1 MSPFEKQKRGFQE
14 FCENLQDRFDLIL
27 QDGIQ
32 IVFNESS
39 LILNNK
45 IMIRYSLEALV
56 PEVLLLDGLK
66 TPAEIDLMKNVM
78 NNYPEICDYLKH
90 YITLFNHLS
99 DFKMQG
105 ATDDEIF
112 QAACKS
118 IQNMIDLN
126 EIHGQKFFVKTT
138 GDNNDIQVFLEV
150 ENYGSSH
157 KLMVDMCY
165 LIIDPE
171 NGETRISHYQI
182 DKREFV
188 EDVAGQLSTQK
199 CTHLQ

>member
-1 MSPFEKQKRGFQE
+1 MSPFEIQKIGFQE
-14 FCENLQDRFDLIL
+14 FCENLQDRLDLIL
-27 QDGIQ
+27 RDGIQ

-39 LILNNK
+39 LILDNK
-45 IMIRYSLEALV
+45 IMIRYSLESLV

-66 TPAEIDLMKNVM
+66 TQTEVDLMKNVM
-78 NNYPEICDYLKH
+78 NNYLELCDYLKH
-90 YITLFNHLS
+90 YITIFNHLS

-112 QAACKS
+112 QAACKN
-118 IQNMIDLN
+118 IKNMIELN
-126 EIHGQKFFVKTT
+126 EINGQKFFIKTT
-138 GDNNDIQVFLEV
+138 GDKNDTQVFLEV

-171 NGETRISHYQI
+171 NGTTRISHYQVE
-182 DKREFV
+182 KRDFV